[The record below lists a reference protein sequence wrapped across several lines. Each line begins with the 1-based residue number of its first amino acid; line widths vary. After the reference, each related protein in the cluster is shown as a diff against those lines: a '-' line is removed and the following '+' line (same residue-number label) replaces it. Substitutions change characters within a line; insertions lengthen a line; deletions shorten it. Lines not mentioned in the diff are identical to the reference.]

1 MVTVATKDLGC
12 LDLFRVSKHRV
23 ALARGTWLGRKSLVA
38 YRRRL
43 VGNIRRVGGW

>member
-1 MVTVATKDLGC
+1 VVTVATKDLGC

-23 ALARGTWLGRKSLVA
+23 ALARGTWLGRKTLVA

-43 VGNIRRVGGW
+43 AGNLQGVGGW